1 MWRKGENF
9 SHTKCIFKVKHKI
22 SAYSP
27 GVLHLFLIG
36 IKCLTFIQN
45 FTNCLQVKI
54 RTYQDLFN
62 WYCLSW
68 SIQSDILFLIG
79 IKCLTFIKF
88 FTHDD
93 IVKKRRHKIRDM
105 IIIFQ
110 NRIIWGGYQNL
121 HDSFSDW
128 IDHDRQYQLNK
139 SWYDLIFARRQWV
152 KFCMKVKHFIP
163 IKNKM

>member
-1 MWRKGENF
+1 MTVSSDWIDHDRQYQLNK
-9 SHTKCIFKVKHKI
+9 SWYDLIFTRRQSVKFCMI
-22 SAYSP
+22 CLWYGRNSQPILREYYI
-27 GVLHLFLIG
+27 LFLIG

-45 FTNCLQVKI
+45 FTHN
-54 RTYQDLFN
+54 
-62 WYCLSW
+62 
-68 SIQSDILFLIG
+68 
-79 IKCLTFIKF
+79 
-88 FTHDD
+88 D

-110 NRIIWGGYQNL
+110 NRIKWGGFQNL

-139 SWYDLIFARRQWV
+139 SWYDLILTRRQWV

-163 IKNKM
+163 IKNKMSDWIDHDRQYQLN